1 MMYYTFTVKGTDY
14 KLRLGAKAC
23 VDLEKKLKKN
33 PVQVLADIGES
44 GQVPELENFLVI
56 MQASMSQYN
65 HSINMDKMYEIYDE
79 YIDEGHTMYDLVAV
93 IMDVFKVS
101 GLIPE
106 NEDNKEKN

>member
-1 MMYYTFTVKGTDY
+1 MNYYTFTVKGNDY

-23 VDLEKKLKKN
+23 IDLEKKLGMN
-33 PVQVLADIGES
+33 PVQVLADIGDSGKVPGLES
-44 GQVPELENFLVI
+44 FLVI

-65 HSINMDKMYEIYDE
+65 HGVNMDKMYDIYDE
-79 YIDEGHTMYDLVAV
+79 YIEEGHTMYDLVAV

-106 NEDNKEKN
+106 DKDKEGKN